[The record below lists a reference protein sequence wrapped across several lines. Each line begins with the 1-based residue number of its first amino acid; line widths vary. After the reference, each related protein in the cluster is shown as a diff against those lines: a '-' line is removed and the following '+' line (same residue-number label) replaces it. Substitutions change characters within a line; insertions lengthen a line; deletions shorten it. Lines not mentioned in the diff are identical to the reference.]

1 MLAPM
6 RLGLVSSLLVHA
18 VVAWGLLRMRSA
30 PVQSPEPMSPVS
42 ITLVEPDTGPANRQ
56 AASVAQTT
64 RTPRRSVRRP
74 QPVLRPQAVSP
85 ERARPVYTIHPAEQP
100 TTPPQAVQGIDDG
113 ALPVANKPGVGPEVV
128 DEAAEPHPSD
138 SLAGA
143 VASRSSTGLGNPPW
157 ERISQAIQRRI
168 AYPVLARR
176 RGLQG
181 QTTVSF
187 RLSDSGEVSELR
199 VVASSGHDLLDAAA
213 MQAVLRAT
221 PLPAPAQATV
231 IVMPIVFALR

>member
-1 MLAPM
+1 
-6 RLGLVSSLLVHA
+6 
-18 VVAWGLLRMRSA
+18 VA
-30 PVQSPEPMSPVS
+30 
-42 ITLVEPDTGPANRQ
+42 
-56 AASVAQTT
+56 
-64 RTPRRSVRRP
+64 
-74 QPVLRPQAVSP
+74 
-85 ERARPVYTIHPAEQP
+85 TIPPAEQP
-100 TTPPQAVQGIDDG
+100 TTPTPAIQGIDDG
-113 ALPVANKPGVGPEVV
+113 TLPVATQPGVGPEGVHQ
-128 DEAAEPHPSD
+128 AAGPHASG

-143 VASRSSTGLGNPPW
+143 VNTRSSTGAGNPPW

-168 AYPVLARR
+168 AYPALARR

-187 RLSDSGEVSELR
+187 RLSDAGEVSELR
-199 VVASSGHDLLDAAA
+199 VVASSGHDLLDASA